1 MKKSAILMALV
12 AAGAASAGFAQQD
25 VTVNWQTGST
35 AQSLQFAQESAQRYM
50 DANPHTIGGE
60 DYNVTVEV
68 TQGPESA
75 TDKYALYLQLFEA
88 QSGDADILEV
98 DVIWPGDL
106 AQHLVDFY
114 QYEGVEEDMQAHF
127 PAIVENNTVDGKLVG
142 IPMFTDA
149 GLLYYRT
156 DLLEEYG
163 FDGPPETWTELQE
176 MATTIMEGEGA
187 DNPDFT
193 GFVWQ
198 GEAYEGLTCNALEW
212 VASFGGGNFISPEGE
227 IEVFNDQ
234 TIAALETAAGWA
246 GTISPEAV
254 TGFLEE
260 DSRQI
265 FQNGNAVFMRNWPYA
280 YSLAIGED
288 SPIADS
294 VGIAPLPAGDVE
306 GGTPAATLGG
316 WQMGVNAYSENVD
329 VSVDVARFLTSEQE
343 QLQRAH
349 EVSNLPT
356 IESVYESEELLNS
369 DVAWFAELLP
379 VFQSAVARPSTVSA
393 PRYNEAS
400 RLIYT
405 AVNDVLTGASD
416 AETAMGELE
425 IELEDLTGLPVEG
438 ADLGRDTVFA
448 SR

>member
-1 MKKSAILMALV
+1 MKKYLAGLAL
-12 AAGAASAGFAQQD
+12 ASAGMAFAQQD
-25 VTVNWQTGST
+25 VTVTWLTGNT
-35 AQSLQFAQESAQRYM
+35 ATALQFGKDAAQRYM
-50 DANPHTIGGE
+50 DTNPHTIGDQ

-75 TDKYALYLQLFEA
+75 TDRYALLLQLFEA
-88 QSGDADILEV
+88 QSGDADLMDI

-106 AQHLVDFY
+106 AQHLIDFY

-142 IPMFTDA
+142 IPMYTDA

-163 FDGPPETWTELQE
+163 YDGPPATWTELQE

-187 DNPDFT
+187 NNPDFT

-198 GEAYEGLTCNALEW
+198 GDAYEGLTCNALEW
-212 VASFGGGNFISPEGE
+212 IASFGGGNFISPEGE

-234 TIAALETAAGWA
+234 NITALESAASWV
-246 GTISPEAV
+246 GTISPQAV
-254 TGFLEE
+254 TGFQEE

-280 YSLAIGED
+280 YSLATAED
-288 SPIADS
+288 SAIADS
-294 VGIAPLPAGDVE
+294 VGIAPLPAGE
-306 GGTPAATLGG
+306 GDGSTPAATLGG
-316 WQMGVNAYSENVD
+316 WQMGVNAYSENPD
-329 VSVDVARFLTSEQE
+329 VAVDVARFLTSEEE
-343 QLQRAH
+343 QLLRAL

-356 IESVYESEELLNS
+356 IESVYQSQELLDSN
-369 DVAWFAELLP
+369 VAWFAELLP
-379 VFQSAVARPSTVSA
+379 VFQNAVARPSTISA

-400 RLIYT
+400 RQIFA
-405 AVNDVLTGASD
+405 AVHDVLTGATD
-416 AETAMGELE
+416 AETAMSELE
-425 IELEDLTGLPVEG
+425 IELEDLTGLPIEG
-438 ADLGRDTVFA
+438 ADAGTNTSFA

>member
-12 AAGAASAGFAQQD
+12 AAGASAGFAQQD
-25 VTVNWQTGST
+25 VTVTWMTGNT
-35 AQSLQFAQESAQRYM
+35 AQSFQFAQESVERYM
-50 DANPHTIGGE
+50 AANPHTIGGE
-60 DYNVTVEV
+60 EYNVTVEV

-88 QSGDADILEV
+88 QSGDADLLEV

-163 FDGPPETWTELQE
+163 YDGPPATWTELQE
-176 MATTIMEGEGA
+176 MATTIQEGEGA

-198 GEAYEGLTCNALEW
+198 GDAYEGLTCNALEW
-212 VASFGGGNFISPEGE
+212 VSSFGGGSFISPEGE

-234 TIAALETAAGWA
+234 NVAALESVASWV
-246 GTISPEAV
+246 GTISPQAV

-280 YSLAIGED
+280 YSLATAED
-288 SPIADS
+288 SAIADS
-294 VGIAPLPAGDVE
+294 VGIAPLPAGE
-306 GGTPAATLGG
+306 GDGAAPAATLGG

-329 VSVDVARFLTSEQE
+329 VSVDVARFLTSEEE
-343 QLQRAH
+343 QLQRAID
-349 EVSNLPT
+349 VSNLPT

-369 DVAWFAELLP
+369 NVAWFAELLP

-400 RLIYT
+400 RLIYA
-405 AVNDVLTGASD
+405 AVHSVLTGDVSAED
-416 AETAMGELE
+416 ALDELE

-438 ADLGRDTVFA
+438 ADLGRDTSFA
-448 SR
+448 NR

>member
-1 MKKSAILMALV
+1 MALI
-12 AAGAASAGFAQQD
+12 ATGAASAGFAQQD

-60 DYNVTVEV
+60 EYNVTVEV

-75 TDKYALYLQLFEA
+75 TDRYALYLQLFEA

-127 PAIVENNTVDGKLVG
+127 PAIIENNTVEGRLVG
-142 IPMFTDA
+142 IPAFTDA

-343 QLQRAH
+343 QLQRAL

-393 PRYNEAS
+393 PSTGRPVRSSSSISNS
-400 RLIYT
+400 PM
-405 AVNDVLTGASD
+405 AVSASD
-416 AETAMGELE
+416 APVSTSLTA
-425 IELEDLTGLPVEG
+425 V
-438 ADLGRDTVFA
+438 
-448 SR
+448 